1 MRGRI
6 WLIGGAVLGIAIAAG
21 RLPYLAGA
29 GRSLADTLQRLV
41 ASGANRLVHDVAS
54 HGAPRR
60 LVIGLGGL
68 VAVLGPGIAA
78 LLLVIAARSSLRL
91 RAVIAVLIV
100 ALGASSYVYQGHGK
114 ATGVLLLALAIA
126 GLAVSLTGP
135 LVAAPLALMAG
146 LVAGEYLPALV
157 LKHRGVTQAAVNAVH
172 VAIFD
177 RPGTPTP
184 LQILLLIAAA
194 VPFAFA
200 ARLVLRR

>member
-6 WLIGGAVLGIAIAAG
+6 WLIGGAIVGIAIAAG

-29 GRSLADTLQRLV
+29 GRSLADTAQRLV
-41 ASGANRLVHDVAS
+41 DSGANRLVRDVAS
-54 HGAPRR
+54 SGGPRR

-68 VAVLGPGIAA
+68 VAVLAPGIAS
-78 LLLVIAARSSLRL
+78 LLLVVAARSSLRL
-91 RAVIAVLIV
+91 RAIIGLLIV
-100 ALGASSYVYQGHGK
+100 AVGASSYLYQGHGK

-135 LVAAPLALMAG
+135 LVAAPLAAIAAVIG
-146 LVAGEYLPALV
+146 GEYLPALV
-157 LKHRGVTQAAVNAVH
+157 SKHRGVTQSAVNAIH
-172 VAIFD
+172 VAIFN
-177 RPGTPTP
+177 RPGTPSP